1 MNFSLSEEQR
11 MLQETIRGF
20 VENECP
26 LSRLREIFDGES
38 DYDAEL
44 WRGLAEMGLAG
55 LTVPEQY
62 GGAEME
68 LLELALVAEVLGA
81 GAVPSPFLGHSLAT
95 LAIQLAGDDAQKE
108 RWLPDLASG
117 ACIATVAM
125 GEAGGRWDPSEW
137 QLDVEDGRLSGTK
150 TYVTSAEVADW
161 IVISLAGGRLA
172 VVARDANGVKIEP
185 VDSADRTRRSSTV
198 RFENTPAEV
207 LAHPVGERVRDAG
220 LILLAADA
228 LGGAWRLVEMSTD
241 YAKTRE
247 QFGRKIGEFQAVKH
261 QLANM
266 AIQVEPGRALLW
278 YAAHA
283 FDHIQGDAEH
293 AAAMAKSH
301 ITDRYTQVSRDAVE
315 IYGGIGLTWECEVHM
330 WLKRA
335 LFDRAWL
342 GLPQLHRERA
352 AKLSGW

>member
-1 MNFSLSEEQR
+1 
-11 MLQETIRGF
+11 
-20 VENECP
+20 
-26 LSRLREIFDGES
+26 
-38 DYDAEL
+38 
-44 WRGLAEMGLAG
+44 MGLAG

-68 LLELALVAEVLGA
+68 LLELALVSEVLGA
-81 GAVPSPFLGHSLAT
+81 GAVPSPFITHSLAT
-95 LAIQLAGDDAQKE
+95 LAIQLGGDDAQKE
-108 RWLPDLASG
+108 RWLPGLAAG
-117 ACIATVAM
+117 ETIATIAL
-125 GEAGGRWDPSEW
+125 GEPNERWDPDDW
-137 QLDVEDGRLSGTK
+137 QADVEGGRLTGAK
-150 TYVTSAEVADW
+150 TYVTSAEIGDW
-161 IVISLAGGRLA
+161 IVVSLAGGRLA

-198 RFENTPAEV
+198 TFENAPAEV

-228 LGGAWRLVEMSTD
+228 LGAGWRLVEMSTE
-241 YAKTRE
+241 YARTRE

-261 QLANM
+261 QLADM

-283 FDHIQGDAEH
+283 FDHVREEAEL

-301 ITDRYTQVSRDAVE
+301 ITDRTTQVSRDAVE
-315 IYGGIGLTWECEVHM
+315 IYGGIGLTWECEIHM
-330 WLKRA
+330 WLKRG

-342 GLPQLHRERA
+342 GLPHVHRERA

>member
-1 MNFSLSEEQR
+1 MDFGLSEEQS

-26 LSRLREIFDGES
+26 LARLREIFDGES
-38 DYDAEL
+38 DFDPAL
-44 WRGLAEMGLAG
+44 WQGLTEMGVAG

-68 LLELALVAEVLGA
+68 LLDLALVAEILGA
-81 GAVPSPFLGHSLAT
+81 GAVPSPFFGHSLAAIAIT
-95 LAIQLAGDDAQKE
+95 LGGDDAQKE
-108 RWLPDLASG
+108 RWLPGIASG
-117 ACIATVAM
+117 ETVATVAL
-125 GEAGGRWDPSEW
+125 GEADECWDPADW
-137 QLDVEDGRLSGTK
+137 QAEVEDGRLTAIK
-150 TYVTSAEVADW
+150 TFVPSAEIAEW
-161 IVISLAGGRLA
+161 IVVGLRGGRLA
-172 VVARDANGVKIEP
+172 VVKRDAAGVKIEP
-185 VDSADRTRRSSTV
+185 VDSADRTRRSATV
-198 RFENTPAEV
+198 TFEGAAAEL
-207 LAHPVGERVRDAG
+207 LAEPVAERVRDAG

-228 LGGAWRLVEMSTD
+228 LGGAWKLVEFSTD

-247 QFGRKIGEFQAVKH
+247 QFGQKIAEFQVVKH
-261 QLANM
+261 QLAQM
-266 AIQVEPGRALLW
+266 AVEVEPGRALLW
-278 YAAHA
+278 FAAHA
-283 FDHIQGDAEH
+283 FDHVPDEACH

-335 LFDRAWL
+335 LFDRTWL

>member
-1 MNFSLSEEQR
+1 MNFSLSEEQK
-11 MLQETIRGF
+11 MLQETVRGF

-26 LSRLREIFDGES
+26 LTRLREIFDGES
-38 DYDAEL
+38 DYDAAL
-44 WRGLAEMGLAG
+44 WHGLAEMGLAG

-68 LLELALVAEVLGA
+68 MLELALVAEVLGA

-95 LAIQLAGDDAQKE
+95 LAIQLGGDDAQKE

-117 ACIATVAM
+117 TGIATIAM
-125 GEAGGRWDPSEW
+125 GEAGGCWDPSEW
-137 QLDVEDGRLSGTK
+137 QLDIEDGRLTGAK
-150 TYVTSAEVADW
+150 TYVTSAEISGW
-161 IVISLAGGRLA
+161 IVVSLVGGRLA
-172 VVARDANGVKIEP
+172 VVAREANGVKIEP
-185 VDSADRTRRSSTV
+185 VDSADRTRRSSRV
-198 RFENTPAEV
+198 SFENTPAEV
-207 LAHPVGERVRDAG
+207 LVHPVGERVRDAG

-283 FDHIQGDAEH
+283 FDHIPADAEH
-293 AAAMAKSH
+293 SAAMVKSH

-315 IYGGIGLTWECEVHM
+315 IYGGIGLTWECEIHM

>member
-26 LSRLREIFDGES
+26 ISRLREIFDGES

-95 LAIQLAGDDAQKE
+95 LAIQLGGDDAQKE
-108 RWLPDLASG
+108 RWLPGLASG
-117 ACIATVAM
+117 ESIATIAL
-125 GEAGGRWDPSEW
+125 GEANGRWDPSEW
-137 QLDVEDGRLSGTK
+137 QLEVADGRLSGSK
-150 TYVTSAEVADW
+150 TFVTSAEVADW
-161 IVISLAGGRLA
+161 IVVSLAGGRLA

-185 VDSADRTRRSSTV
+185 VDSTDRTRRSSTV
-198 RFENTPAEV
+198 SFENAPAEL
-207 LAHPVGERVRDAG
+207 LAHSVGERVRDAG

-283 FDHIQGDAEH
+283 FDHIRDDAEH

-301 ITDRYTQVSRDAVE
+301 ITDRYAQVSRDAVE

-335 LFDRAWL
+335 LFDRTWL
-342 GLPQLHRERA
+342 GLPHLHRERA
-352 AKLSGW
+352 AQLSGW